1 MADLGV
7 ISIFSDY
14 WMAADDYYWDL
25 YLPFVGRKRAD
36 TMYPLKSLFD
46 HGVNIAV
53 HSDFYVSKPDP
64 LYAIYSGMTRN
75 ISKRE
80 FNERYSES
88 KKYRRSID
96 PKENYTYGEVG
107 PLSPLK
113 ERASLDSMLYAST
126 MGGARSL
133 FLKNEIG
140 SIKTGK
146 KADLVILEKNLFDVE
161 VEEIPDVRMEMV
173 FLKGKGG
180 TSPRTT
186 PCGVISTMQ
195 FQCTQT
201 GCCTVQRKI
210 PSFQAVLCGC
220 PVQ

>member
-1 MADLGV
+1 MKIDNAGFQIHCHQIGDGAAQYGLDVLEKLWIKNGPRDRRPSFAHCQWIREADKKRMADLGV

-133 FLKNEIG
+133 FLENEI
-140 SIKTGK
+140 
-146 KADLVILEKNLFDVE
+146 
-161 VEEIPDVRMEMV
+161 
-173 FLKGKGG
+173 
-180 TSPRTT
+180 
-186 PCGVISTMQ
+186 
-195 FQCTQT
+195 
-201 GCCTVQRKI
+201 
-210 PSFQAVLCGC
+210 
-220 PVQ
+220 